1 MRNSNAQH
9 GVIGVASLDRDGD
22 SVRNFIVHDGARVA
36 TSLVRN
42 GENMPS
48 SSTQYLGLMQILV
61 ELNLEVVPIFQ
72 WRIGVNILTFK
83 HLLGK
88 S

>member
-9 GVIGVASLDRDGD
+9 GVIGVASLDHAGEKMLTF
-22 SVRNFIVHDGARVA
+22 NVHDGVLIAS
-36 TSLVRN
+36 SLVRN
-42 GENMPS
+42 GENTPKS
-48 SSTQYLGLMQILV
+48 PTQYLDLMQILE